1 MTDWRP
7 AATPEVLQRRARMLA
22 DIRAFFAA
30 RHVLEVQTPVLS
42 TRGNPDAAIDS
53 LHCEV
58 RVPGVAAEARYYLH
72 TSPEFAMKR
81 LLAAGSGDIYQI
93 CPVFRDGEAGR
104 YHNPEFTLLEWYRL
118 GFDYQR
124 LMDEVAALLRR
135 LLGAQLPERRL
146 AYRDAFLEYLGVD
159 PARLDV
165 AALRRLASDRGLD
178 VSGLELDRDAWLN
191 LLMSHCIEPGFPR
204 ETLVFV
210 HDWPASQASLARLSA
225 DGSAERFELY
235 LNGVELANGFS
246 ELRDVDEQR
255 RRFEQDNQRRRA
267 SGQPVIPLD
276 EAFLAALEA
285 GLPEC
290 AGVAVGVDRLL
301 MLATHGEHLHDVLSF
316 PIA

>member
-7 AATPEVLQRRARMLA
+7 AATPGVLKRRARMLA

-30 RHVLEVQTPVLS
+30 RNVLEVQTPVLS
-42 TRGNPDAAIDS
+42 ARGNPDAAIDS
-53 LHCEV
+53 LHCEA
-58 RVPGVAAEARYYLH
+58 RVPGIAAEARYYLH

-104 YHNPEFTLLEWYRL
+104 FHNPEFTLLEWYRL

-124 LMDEVAALLRR
+124 LMDEVAVLLRR
-135 LLGAQLPERRL
+135 LLGVGLPERRL
-146 AYRDAFLEYLGVD
+146 VYRDAFLEYLDVD
-159 PARLDV
+159 SAKLDV
-165 AALRRLASDRGLD
+165 AALRRLAADRGLD
-178 VSGLELDRDAWLN
+178 VGGLELDRDGWLN
-191 LLMSHCIEPGFPR
+191 LLMSHCIEPRFPR

-235 LNGVELANGFS
+235 LNGIELANGFS
-246 ELRDVDEQR
+246 ELRDADEQR
-255 RRFEQDNQRRRA
+255 RRFEQDNRRRRA
-267 SGQPVIPLD
+267 SGRPAIPLD

-290 AGVAVGVDRLL
+290 AGVAIGVDRLL
-301 MLATHGEHLHDVLSF
+301 MLATRGEDIREVLSF